1 MTTSDELAEQ
11 QLAMPGEYAAPVAVD
26 LRHFRS
32 FVMVAEEGNIGRA
45 ATRMFI
51 TQPALSRQ
59 LQQLE
64 EELGIAL
71 FVRVPRGVE
80 LTEAGRELLDKAR
93 AALDA
98 AEQAL
103 TIGKAAEPAGR
114 LAVGVSIA
122 GHRDLW
128 FELAEAFTARHPRV
142 EVEIRTALSELLQR
156 QIVAGELDVA
166 IVLEPN
172 RLAGLSYQQVRVEP
186 LSVWMHAGHRLADRA
201 ELMLADLEG
210 VEVTLVGAAGGKA
223 SGFNSRIRGLFARAG
238 VDPVFVEAA
247 NLIPLNAMRAP
258 GALTVSID
266 VGYPDEVLGV
276 QLVPPRSMHYD
287 VVHRTDVG
295 TAGVRAFAAFAV
307 RHAAS
312 A

>member
-1 MTTSDELAEQ
+1 M
-11 QLAMPGEYAAPVAVD
+11 AVD

-32 FVMVAEEGNIGRA
+32 FVVVAEEGNIGRA
-45 ATRMFI
+45 AGRLFI

-59 LQQLE
+59 LQHLE
-64 EELGIAL
+64 EELGVAL
-71 FVRVPRGVE
+71 LVRVPRGVE
-80 LTEAGRELLDKAR
+80 LTDAGRELLDKAR
-93 AALDA
+93 TALDA

-122 GHRDLW
+122 GHRDHW
-128 FELAEAFTARHPRV
+128 FELAEAFTVRHPRV
-142 EVEIRTALSELLQR
+142 EVEIHTALSELLQR
-156 QIVAGELDVA
+156 KVVGGELDVA

-172 RLAGLSYQQVRVEP
+172 RLPGLSYQEVRAEP
-186 LSVWMHAGHRLADRA
+186 LFVWMHPEHPLAGAA
-201 ELMLADLEG
+201 EVTLADLAG
-210 VEVTLVGAAGGKA
+210 VEVTIMGGSRGKA
-223 SGFNSRIRGLFARAG
+223 SGFNARIRELFADAR
-238 VDPVFVEAA
+238 VTPIYVETS
-247 NLIPLNAMRAP
+247 NLVPLNALRTP

-266 VGYPDEVLGV
+266 VGYPDEVARV
-276 QLVPPRSMHYD
+276 RLVPAQSMCYA

-295 TAGVRAFAAFAV
+295 TAAVRAFAAFAA